1 MEWHLFKNGI
11 FKEWYFLKE
20 CYGSCSKKDIVL
32 INGSVF
38 CKEWYLFTEWYL
50 HNIEVFS
57 KKIARYL
64 IKEWYLLKECY
75 FICSKNGICS
85 KYGISLKN
93 GICLKNGIFSKNGT
107 VFFLRKVFVQRM
119 VFAQRI
125 LRYLL
130 KEWRLVWCLLEVV

>member
-20 CYGSCSKKDIVL
+20 CNGICSKKDIVL

-57 KKIARYL
+57 KKN
-64 IKEWYLLKECY
+64 
-75 FICSKNGICS
+75 S
-85 KYGISLKN
+85 
-93 GICLKNGIFSKNGT
+93 T
-107 VFFLRKVFVQRM
+107 VFYQRM
-119 VFAQRI
+119 VFAQRM
-125 LRYLL
+125 LLHLL
-130 KEWRLVWCLLEVV
+130 KEWYLFKEWYFSTKWYLLEEWHFL